1 MNYPSKWH
9 PLNIDTLTLLIFNT
23 LIGYQFF
30 YRKWKGFHWT
40 VLSLMKTFEWV
51 WKKGIAFGFGLFSK
65 NLLLPIS
72 WVFSYLLLVK
82 ILLVFLMF
90 NWFPFLGFPWSF
102 EIWVL
107 CIAFKKNPCEV
118 FKIGQNNNLS
128 YNGEVLKIKI
138 GCSHA
143 ITITFLTMVIILGNG
158 YCVSATPT

>member
-1 MNYPSKWH
+1 
-9 PLNIDTLTLLIFNT
+9 
-23 LIGYQFF
+23 
-30 YRKWKGFHWT
+30 
-40 VLSLMKTFEWV
+40 
-51 WKKGIAFGFGLFSK
+51 
-65 NLLLPIS
+65 
-72 WVFSYLLLVK
+72 
-82 ILLVFLMF
+82 
-90 NWFPFLGFPWSF
+90 
-102 EIWVL
+102 VL